1 MGTITYE
8 QFEAWCK
15 HWNYT
20 IEEGFRAMCFT
31 ANIVGQYFGN
41 CNDYA
46 KETANSSHSDAF
58 IKIVATNK
66 ENAILLSTLYNRLES
81 EVFMMLEKH
90 DKQNKIN

>member
-1 MGTITYE
+1 MGNITYE
-8 QFEAWCK
+8 QFVAWCK

-20 IEEGFRAMCFT
+20 VEEGFRAMCFS

-46 KETANSSHSDAF
+46 KEVANNHYSDAF
-58 IKIVATNK
+58 KRIVEENK

-81 EVFMMLEKH
+81 EVFNMLEKH
-90 DKQNKIN
+90 DKEAN